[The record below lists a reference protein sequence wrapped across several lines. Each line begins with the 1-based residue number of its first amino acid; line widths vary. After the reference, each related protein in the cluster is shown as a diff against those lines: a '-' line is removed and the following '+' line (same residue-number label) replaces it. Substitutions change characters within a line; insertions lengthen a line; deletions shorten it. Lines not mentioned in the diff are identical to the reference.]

1 MNHPAPIARHPCPRY
16 YIRKG
21 EHHAVALGRAGKR
34 LFDKALP
41 NDETRMCALISCL
54 KEHGKLLLIVDQPTT
69 IGALPVTVARAEG
82 ILVA

>member
-1 MNHPAPIARHPCPRY
+1 
-16 YIRKG
+16 
-21 EHHAVALGRAGKR
+21 
-34 LFDKALP
+34 
-41 NDETRMCALISCL
+41 MCALISCL